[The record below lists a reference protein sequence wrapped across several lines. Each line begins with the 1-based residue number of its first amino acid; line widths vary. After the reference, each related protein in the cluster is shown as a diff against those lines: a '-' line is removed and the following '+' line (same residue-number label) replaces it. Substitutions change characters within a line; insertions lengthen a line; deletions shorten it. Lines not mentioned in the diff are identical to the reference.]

1 VVVGLAAPLSW
12 TIVTSSTC
20 LGTMRCDTA
29 DIVVPHAMPTIVESV
44 TASLIALP
52 PPAGPRPGRSPTVGG
67 IRQLPLSS
75 TGYAAVQ
82 QDWDLL
88 GGRNIPR
95 GKRLRERHPT
105 QGGAV
110 VRLKPVPAAH

>member
-1 VVVGLAAPLSW
+1 MVVGLAAPLSW

-52 PPAGPRPGRSPTVGG
+52 ATVATRSRRRSSELGSGTGTTVTLTPKSAPRRDASDSWG
-67 IRQLPLSS
+67 SS
-75 TGYAAVQ
+75 
-82 QDWDLL
+82 
-88 GGRNIPR
+88 
-95 GKRLRERHPT
+95 
-105 QGGAV
+105 GA
-110 VRLKPVPAAH
+110 